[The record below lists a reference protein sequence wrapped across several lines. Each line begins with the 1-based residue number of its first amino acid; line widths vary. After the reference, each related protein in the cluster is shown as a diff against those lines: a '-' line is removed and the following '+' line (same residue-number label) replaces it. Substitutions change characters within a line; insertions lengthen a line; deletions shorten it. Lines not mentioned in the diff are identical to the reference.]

1 MEGWL
6 MNDRS
11 DTADSWPPL
20 PLEAWKETYATLHMY
35 TQIVGKV
42 RLALAPP
49 VNHWW
54 HVPLYVGSR
63 GLTTSGIPYARG
75 RFEILFDFVSHALR
89 IETSGGALETLP
101 LRPRAVADFY
111 SDVLSALRSMG
122 IDVSIWRMPVELPN
136 PVAFDEDRQ
145 HASYDAEQ
153 VQSFWM
159 ALLRMTAVFE
169 EFRGLFIG
177 KASPVH
183 FFWGGFDLSV
193 SRFSGRRA
201 PERPGADRMTHEA
214 YSHEVFEAGFWPGGN
229 GIDASFYAYAAPE
242 PAGYAQSAVHPAAA
256 YYDTDLKEF
265 LLPYEEV
272 RRSPSP
278 RQALREFL
286 QSTYES
292 AANLAKWDRAALERA

>member
-1 MEGWL
+1 
-6 MNDRS
+6 MNDRPGA
-11 DTADSWPPL
+11 ADSWPSL
-20 PLEAWKETYATLHMY
+20 PLERWRSTYATLHLY

-63 GLTTSGIPYARG
+63 GLTTSAIPYDRG

-89 IETSGGALETLP
+89 IETSGGAVETLP
-101 LRPRAVADFY
+101 LGPRTVAHFY
-111 SDVLSALRSMG
+111 TEVLSALRSLG
-122 IDVSIWRMPVELPN
+122 INVSIWRMPVEILN
-136 PVAFDEDRQ
+136 PVPFDEDRQ
-145 HASYDAEQ
+145 HASYDADQ
-153 VQSFWM
+153 VQRFWT
-159 ALLRMTAVFE
+159 ALLRMSPVFE

-177 KASPVH
+177 KASPIH
-183 FFWGGFDLSV
+183 FFWGGFDLAA

-201 PERPGADRMTHEA
+201 LERPGADRMTREG
-214 YSHEVFEAGFWPGGN
+214 YSHEVISAGFWPGGN
-229 GIDASFYAYAAPE
+229 GVDASFYAYAVPE
-242 PAGYAQSAVHPAAA
+242 PPGYGQSAVRPAAA
-256 YYDTDLKEF
+256 YYHADLKEF

-272 RRSPSP
+272 LKSASP